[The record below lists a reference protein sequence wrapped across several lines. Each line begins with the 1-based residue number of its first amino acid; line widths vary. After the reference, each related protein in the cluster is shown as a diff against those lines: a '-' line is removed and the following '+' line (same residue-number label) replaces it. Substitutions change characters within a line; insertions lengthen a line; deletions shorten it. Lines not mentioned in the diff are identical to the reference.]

1 MNTNKL
7 LLSLGVF
14 IISSIVYRYSKFSF
28 VQNLNLGKDVSQYKI
43 MGIKIGL
50 TLFSAILYKI
60 LNLEK
65 NKKFILSDIL
75 IADTLVECIEIAFG

>member
-1 MNTNKL
+1 
-7 LLSLGVF
+7 
-14 IISSIVYRYSKFSF
+14 
-28 VQNLNLGKDVSQYKI
+28 

-50 TLFSAILYKI
+50 SLFSAILYKI

-75 IADTLVECIEIAFG
+75 IAECIQIVFG